1 MSYKDYTISLTE
13 GEYLA
18 LQSAMVDQQRWIEN
32 AIKERARIASIK
44 IQNEYTNFKINRG
57 ESITAIGSTE
67 IIKAA
72 YAENVV
78 QNLT

>member
-44 IQNEYTNFKINRG
+44 IQNEYTNFEINRG
-57 ESITAIGSTE
+57 EPITAIGSTD